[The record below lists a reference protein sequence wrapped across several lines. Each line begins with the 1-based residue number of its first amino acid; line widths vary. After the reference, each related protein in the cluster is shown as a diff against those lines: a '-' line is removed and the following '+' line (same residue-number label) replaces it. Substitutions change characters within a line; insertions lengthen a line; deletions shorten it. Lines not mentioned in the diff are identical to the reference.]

1 MPITLSITDA
11 GDGSHGSATI
21 AGLAGGTNWTIV
33 SQEIGTSSWANL
45 ATGTGPG
52 SPSLTFPNPGS
63 YWCYLAH
70 NEGGTPAIASLIRV
84 VIVDP
89 ALPVS
94 QQIAAAVT
102 AAINGY
108 AFALP
113 FTAQRAYIPNFK
125 LEQLAD
131 LRVTVCCRA
140 SDSVQADRTT
150 NFEDYTSEIGLQ
162 KRLSILQATDPAVY
176 AANQIAAIDPLMKLV
191 QAIGDFL
198 SEDAQK
204 RMGPAQRV
212 SDKSNPLYDWM
223 ELLEN
228 RVFVGLI
235 ELTYKVRR

>member
-1 MPITLSITDA
+1 MPITLAITEA
-11 GDGSHGSATI
+11 GDGSHGTATI
-21 AGLAGGTNWTIV
+21 AGLAVDTDWTIV
-33 SQEIGTSSWANL
+33 SQEIGSNTWADL
-45 ATGTGPG
+45 ATGTGPD
-52 SPSLTFPNPGS
+52 SVAVTFPNPGS

-113 FTAQRAYIPNFK
+113 FTAERAYIPNFK

-140 SDSVQADRTT
+140 SDSVQADRST
-150 NFEDYTSEIGLQ
+150 NFEDYTIEIGLQ
-162 KRLSILQATDPAVY
+162 QRLSIAQDKEPAVY

-204 RMGPAQRV
+204 RMGPGQRV
-212 SDKSNPLYDWM
+212 TDSSNPLYDWM

-235 ELTYKVRR
+235 EVTYKVRR